1 MIWIA
6 LTGGIACGK
15 STVAKALVQNSYP
28 LVDAD
33 ELARVV
39 VEPGTPGLEAVS
51 QAFGPDILNSDGS
64 LDRRKLGEKIF
75 SQIELRKKLEG
86 ILHPLIRT
94 EAQSRREA
102 FEAQG
107 YAMAFYDI
115 PLLFETKA
123 QAQFDKVIVVSCSP
137 EEQRRRLL
145 LRDGLSEE
153 EITKRL
159 AAQMPLAIKEEQ
171 ADFVFHNDPPEANFV
186 KEFQRLH
193 DWLKTLSV

>member
-15 STVAKALVQNSYP
+15 STVAQALVQNSYP

-51 QAFGPDILNSDGS
+51 QAFGPDILNPDGS
-64 LDRRKLGEKIF
+64 LDRRKLGQKIF
-75 SQIELRKKLEG
+75 GHVELRKKLEG

-94 EAQSRREA
+94 EVQVRRSQ
-102 FEAQG
+102 FEQLG
-107 YAMAFYDI
+107 HGIAFYDI

-123 QAQFDKVIVVSCSP
+123 QGQFDKIIVVTCSP
-137 EEQRRRLL
+137 EEQRKRMS
-145 LRDGLSEE
+145 LRDGLSED

-171 ADFVFHNDPPEANFV
+171 ADFVFHNDHPQEHFL

-193 DWLKTLSV
+193 DWLKTLPV

>member
-15 STVAKALVQNSYP
+15 STVAQALVQNSYP

-51 QAFGPDILNSDGS
+51 QAFGLDILNSDGS
-64 LDRRKLGEKIF
+64 LDRRKLGQKIF
-75 SQIELRKKLEG
+75 AQSELRKKLET

-94 EAQSRREA
+94 EAQVRRA
-102 FEAQG
+102 KLEAQG
-107 YAMAFYDI
+107 EKIAFYDI

-123 QAQFDKVIVVSCSP
+123 QSQFDKVIVVTCAP
-137 EEQRRRLL
+137 DEQRRRLK
-145 LRDGLSEE
+145 LRDGLADD

-171 ADFVFHNDPPEANFV
+171 ADFVLHNDPPQEHFM

>member
-75 SQIELRKKLEG
+75 AHSELRKKLEA
-86 ILHPLIRT
+86 ILHPLIRA
-94 EAQSRREA
+94 EVQVRRAQLEN
-102 FEAQG
+102 QG
-107 YAMAFYDI
+107 QAIAFYDV
-115 PLLFETKA
+115 PLLFETKS
-123 QAQFDKVIVVSCSP
+123 QGQFDKIIVVSCAP
-137 EEQRRRLL
+137 EEQRRRMK
-145 LRDGLSEE
+145 LRDGLADD
-153 EITKRL
+153 EISKRL

-171 ADFVFHNDPPEANFV
+171 ADFVFHNDPPQEHFL

>member
-15 STVAKALVQNSYP
+15 STVAQALVQNSYP

-51 QAFGPDILNSDGS
+51 QAFGLDILNPDGS

-75 SQIELRKKLEG
+75 SQSELRKKLEA
-86 ILHPLIRT
+86 ILHPLIRA
-94 EAQSRREA
+94 EVQVRRSQLEN
-102 FEAQG
+102 QG
-107 YAMAFYDI
+107 QTIAFYDI

-123 QAQFDKVIVVSCSP
+123 QGQFDKIIVVSCAP
-137 EEQRRRLL
+137 EEQRKRLK
-145 LRDGLSEE
+145 LRDGLADD
-153 EITKRL
+153 EISKRL

-171 ADFVFHNDPPEANFV
+171 ADFVFHNDPPPVHFL

>member
-1 MIWIA
+1 MIWIG

-15 STVAKALVQNSYP
+15 STVAQALVQHSYP

-39 VEPGTPGLEAVS
+39 VEPGSPGLEAVS

-64 LDRRKLGEKIF
+64 LDRRKLGQKIF
-75 SQIELRKKLEG
+75 AQTELRKKLEA

-94 EAQSRREA
+94 EVQARRSQLEQ
-102 FEAQG
+102 QG
-107 YAMAFYDI
+107 HAVAFYDI

-123 QAQFDKVIVVSCSP
+123 QGQFDKIVVVTCSP
-137 EEQRRRLL
+137 EEQRKRLHV
-145 LRDGLSEE
+145 RDGLSDD

-159 AAQMPLAIKEEQ
+159 AAQMPLVIKEEQ
-171 ADFVFHNDPPEANFV
+171 ADFVFHNDPPQAHFV

-193 DWLKTLSV
+193 EWLKTLSA